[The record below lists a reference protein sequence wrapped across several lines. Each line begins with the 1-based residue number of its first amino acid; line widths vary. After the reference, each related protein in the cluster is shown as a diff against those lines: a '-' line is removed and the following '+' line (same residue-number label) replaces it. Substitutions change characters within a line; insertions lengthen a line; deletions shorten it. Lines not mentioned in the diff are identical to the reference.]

1 VSGRGPDPVA
11 GQAVT
16 IWLVS
21 PPPTDRHPR
30 GRPDPGI
37 PPAGRAP
44 REVDVPLA
52 RSRAA
57 EDEGI
62 RARLEERR
70 RTLEEEVRTL
80 SEHDPAESANLQ
92 FGKRIGDG
100 TAYAIDRMTG
110 AYQART
116 LYQTIVQIDAALDRL
131 RDGTYGTCQGCGAAI
146 PAERLEAV
154 PWAALCVGCASRPAP
169 RR

>member
-1 VSGRGPDPVA
+1 M
-11 GQAVT
+11 
-16 IWLVS
+16 
-21 PPPTDRHPR
+21 
-30 GRPDPGI
+30 
-37 PPAGRAP
+37 
-44 REVDVPLA
+44 
-52 RSRAA
+52 
-57 EDEGI
+57 
-62 RARLEERR
+62 
-70 RTLEEEVRTL
+70 RTL

-154 PWAALCVGCASRPAP
+154 RGLPSASAAP
-169 RR
+169 RARPRAGNGRPGGSRASTRCGAVCRPDLREPIRGSGHVGGGGAPRGP